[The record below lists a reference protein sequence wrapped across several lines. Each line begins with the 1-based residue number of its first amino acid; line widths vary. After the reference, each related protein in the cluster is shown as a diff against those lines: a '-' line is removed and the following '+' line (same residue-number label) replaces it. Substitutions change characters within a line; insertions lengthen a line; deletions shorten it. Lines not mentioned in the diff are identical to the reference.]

1 MSSGQVLVYE
11 NPEENWLA
19 EITCERKNLKSRV
32 QSKEIIKVLRKKSA
46 AAGSNKSHT
55 WQEALQQHFKVQQ
68 QNSQQ
73 RAPNLFESCLP
84 KLLKSVHFRQELF
97 KKGAFCDRPL
107 TRINV
112 TANFC
117 A

>member
-46 AAGSNKSHT
+46 AADSNKSHT
-55 WQEALQQHFKVQQ
+55 WQEALQQHFK
-68 QNSQQ
+68 
-73 RAPNLFESCLP
+73 FTTTCT
-84 KLLKSVHFRQELF
+84 KFIWILLTKIIKVSSFSTGV
-97 KKGAFCDRPL
+97 
-107 TRINV
+107 I
-112 TANFC
+112 
-117 A
+117 